1 MVTIV
6 FCPVHSPEPEMEHLF
21 SRPIIQLAES
31 LHRIH
36 EICIP
41 AYSYSRFLSPGLMSF
56 NSAFYNSYLQR
67 HDNEY
72 TVTFCA
78 NCSYSHTST
87 RFCLPYLHSPY
98 ELDFLLDFLQYTPQN
113 SISPSLFLSL
123 IRLCDYL
130 LLNPAVI
137 IDMIYLY
144 IPQNFANRSYLE
156 ALVDI
161 LDATSY
167 RELGLEFAANYFTL
181 L

>member
-1 MVTIV
+1 
-6 FCPVHSPEPEMEHLF
+6 MEHLF
-21 SRPIIQLAES
+21 SRLIIQLAES
-31 LHRIH
+31 RHRTH

-41 AYSYSRFLSPGLMSF
+41 AYSYSRFVYPGLMSF
-56 NSAFYNSYLQR
+56 NSAFYSSYLQR
-67 HDNEY
+67 HDNQY
-72 TVTFCA
+72 TAPFCD

-87 RFCLPYLHSPY
+87 RFCLPYLYSPY
-98 ELDFLLDFLQYTPQN
+98 ELDFLLDFLEYTPQN

-161 LDATSY
+161 LNATSF

>member
-1 MVTIV
+1 MKFASLLIVTPDS
-6 FCPVHSPEPEMEHLF
+6 FP
-21 SRPIIQLAES
+21 
-31 LHRIH
+31 
-36 EICIP
+36 
-41 AYSYSRFLSPGLMSF
+41 PGLMSF

-87 RFCLPYLHSPY
+87 RFCLRYLYSPY
-98 ELDFLLDFLQYTPQN
+98 ELDFLLDFLEYTPQN

-161 LDATSY
+161 LNATSY

-181 L
+181 LWSSAFSIGLHLSHTTQNLCMWPVTWSPL

>member
-1 MVTIV
+1 MKFASLLIVTPDS
-6 FCPVHSPEPEMEHLF
+6 FP
-21 SRPIIQLAES
+21 
-31 LHRIH
+31 
-36 EICIP
+36 
-41 AYSYSRFLSPGLMSF
+41 PGLMSF

-113 SISPSLFLSL
+113 SISPSLFHSL

-161 LDATSY
+161 LNATSY
-167 RELGLEFAANYFTL
+167 RELGLELPQIISPFFEVLRSPSVFT
-181 L
+181 

>member
-1 MVTIV
+1 
-6 FCPVHSPEPEMEHLF
+6 MEHLF

-31 LHRIH
+31 PYRTH

-41 AYSYSRFLSPGLMSF
+41 AYSYSRFVSPGLMSF
-56 NSAFYNSYLQR
+56 DSAFYNSYLQR

-72 TVTFCA
+72 TVPFCA
-78 NCSYSHTST
+78 KSSHSHTST
-87 RFCLPYLHSPY
+87 RFCLSYLYSPY
-98 ELDFLLDFLQYTPQN
+98 ELDFLIDFLEYTPQN
-113 SISPSLFLSL
+113 SISSSLFLSL
-123 IRLCDYL
+123 IRLCDYF

-161 LDATSY
+161 LNATSY
-167 RELGLEFAANYFTL
+167 RELCLEFAANYFTL